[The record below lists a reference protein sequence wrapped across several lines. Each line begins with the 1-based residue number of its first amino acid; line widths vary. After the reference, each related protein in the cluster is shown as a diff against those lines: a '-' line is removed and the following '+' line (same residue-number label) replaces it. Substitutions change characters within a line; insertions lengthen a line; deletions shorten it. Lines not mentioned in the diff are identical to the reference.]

1 MSGLPKADQVQGP
14 ERRKPRGPSRQGLV
28 EYLLVTGFL
37 LVAAAGAVAIFG
49 DELRD
54 VFGVRNQASD
64 LRPQTSGVTPRPEPR

>member
-1 MSGLPKADQVQGP
+1 MDRQSHPERDP

-49 DELRD
+49 GELRD
-54 VFGVRNQASD
+54 VFGVRGPPAGAT
-64 LRPQTSGVTPRPEPR
+64 QTPPR